1 MNEEDFYKEIAA
13 QLGIPVDAVREVMQ
27 QGGGPAA
34 ELEAGY
40 NDIMAGRMAEQ
51 MGGRM
56 STDDIVNYNVN
67 KAMANPSSRPGPL
80 DYSVNLNPGNIPQP
94 TTNMI
99 MDERSPSGAGAYVE
113 QVNTP
118 NPVQGLV
125 GNMGR
130 NPCAMM
136 PGTVWNGK
144 ACVPASLMNVGVNF

>member
-1 MNEEDFYKEIAA
+1 MNEEMIRQMSRMYNIPEEEIKRMIIENSPE
-13 QLGIPVDAVREVMQ
+13 LSGI
-27 QGGGPAA
+27 
-34 ELEAGY
+34 EAGY
-40 NDIMAGRMAEQ
+40 NEQ
-51 MGGRM
+51 QGVPEPGQPGRM
-56 STDDIVNYNVN
+56 SMEDIANYNVS

-80 DYSVNLNPGNIPQP
+80 DYSVNLNPANIPQP
-94 TTNMI
+94 TTNLI
-99 MDERSPSGAGAYVE
+99 MDERSPSGAGAYIE
-113 QVNTP
+113 EVNTP